1 MTDRTEPDTQP
12 EQTVHP
18 LTWCV
23 QVRQLVP
30 WMKRHSVP
38 SLGAAL
44 RRLSDQ
50 AQGSASGS
58 VQETFIGILDK

>member
-1 MTDRTEPDTQP
+1 MTPDVQNRP
-12 EQTVHP
+12 GIRP
-18 LTWCV
+18 LAWCV

-58 VQETFIGILDK
+58 VQETFIDLLNN